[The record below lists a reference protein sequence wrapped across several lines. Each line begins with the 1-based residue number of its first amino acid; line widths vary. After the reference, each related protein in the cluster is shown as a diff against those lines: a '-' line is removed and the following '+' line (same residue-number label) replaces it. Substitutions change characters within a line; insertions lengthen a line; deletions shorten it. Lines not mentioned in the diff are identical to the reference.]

1 MGICYSENSNNKAE
15 KKSQNSK
22 VLNPNENFQKKEN
35 PNSIISDK
43 SNSTIVKKISE
54 INGDAL
60 RLQNNKSCVIM
71 IMDYSSSVSIQ
82 ECTDCSI
89 FIAPCQGSII
99 IRKCSNVNIIS
110 ASAQLRITDVM
121 NSSFFVFSST
131 PPAIESSK
139 NINLGM
145 FFVQYMELPDMFK
158 KAKLNIWENAWSQ
171 YEKFGNEVDCRY
183 SEDKTKNEIISK
195 FSAGFNDSYVNPDQ
209 YQFVPFEYGKSLNE
223 DKMNDLIIVF
233 KEEDCADS
241 EILKFLTPDELQ
253 EKHTK
258 LIKTIILKENGNE
271 FTELKNKISSSTN
284 QALIDYLNKPRII
297 RQKTNK
303 SNNIM
308 DSAQKNKLNA
318 LDVTGNDN
326 TFNNITNMKYLAKGE
341 VLLIWLVN
349 DSDNFE
355 ELKESAEATFDW
367 NNIGW
372 IVNED
377 VGRDPSIFKSY
388 VRKLFYL
395 E

>member
-1 MGICYSENSNNKAE
+1 MGICYSENSNHKAE
-15 KKSQNSK
+15 KKGQNSK

-233 KEEDCADS
+233 KEEDCVDS

-284 QALIDYLNKPRII
+284 QALIDYLNKPRIV

-303 SNNIM
+303 SNNII
-308 DSAQKNKLNA
+308 D
-318 LDVTGNDN
+318 
-326 TFNNITNMKYLAKGE
+326 
-341 VLLIWLVN
+341 
-349 DSDNFE
+349 
-355 ELKESAEATFDW
+355 
-367 NNIGW
+367 
-372 IVNED
+372 
-377 VGRDPSIFKSY
+377 
-388 VRKLFYL
+388 
-395 E
+395 